1 MTDKNFFYEAL
12 GLFDPWTITSIE
24 LDTKAETVVVN
35 VGIKK
40 KTKWA
45 QDGKLLPIHD
55 YTTRS
60 WRHLD
65 TMQLETTIVAKVP
78 RVRYPDGTTGVV
90 PVPWAGTR
98 SRWSTAFERKAICV
112 IQVCSSLSAACRLLD
127 LGWKAADS
135 IMKRAV
141 ERGLE
146 RREIGQI
153 KTLGMDDKSFRKRHR
168 YGTLVNDLENG
179 IVLEVVET
187 REAQAAKIAVSVLG
201 SENLGKVE
209 AVAIDMSSTYEN
221 VIREMC
227 PNAAVVYD
235 KWHVFKL
242 LSDAV
247 DKVRRDE
254 HRELLV
260 EGDKSLKGTRYHW
273 LQRIENMAKKTY
285 ESFLELSAKA
295 YRTAKAW
302 EYRFLF
308 EGFWEQ
314 PSKGTAATF
323 FEKWFRRAVRSKLP
337 PVVAAAR
344 TLKRHLTGL
353 LAYFE
358 YRITNAVSEGL
369 NSRIEAIKN
378 SARGFHSFETFRIRI
393 LFFLGGLELKP
404 R

>member
-1 MTDKNFFYEAL
+1 MTDKKFFYEAL
-12 GLFDPWTITSIE
+12 GLSDPWIISNIE
-24 LDTKAETVVVN
+24 LNTEAETVVVN
-35 VGIKK
+35 VGLKE

-45 QDGKLLPIHD
+45 QEGELLPIHD
-55 YTTRS
+55 YTIRS

-78 RVRYPDGTTGVV
+78 RVHYPDGTTGIVS
-90 PVPWAGTR
+90 VPWAGAR
-98 SRWSTAFERKAICV
+98 SRWTTAFERRAITVIKA
-112 IQVCSSLSAACRLLD
+112 CSSLSAASRLLD
-127 LGWKAADS
+127 LGWKSVDA
-135 IMKRAV
+135 IMRRAV
-141 ERGLE
+141 ERGLA
-146 RREIGQI
+146 RREIGEV
-153 KTLGMDDKSFRKRHR
+153 KTLGMDDKSFRKHHR

-179 IVLEVVET
+179 VVLEVVET
-187 REAQAAKIAVSVLG
+187 REAQAARIALSVLDDKKL
-201 SENLGKVE
+201 EKVE
-209 AVAIDMSSTYEN
+209 AVAIDMSSTYES

-227 PNAAVVYD
+227 PNASVVYD

-247 DKVRRDE
+247 DSVRRDE
-254 HRELLV
+254 HRELMA
-260 EGDKSLKGTRYHW
+260 EGDESLKGTRYSW
-273 LQRIENMAKKTY
+273 LQRIENMAEKTY

-314 PSKGTAATF
+314 SSKGKAAAF

-344 TLKRHLTGL
+344 TLERHLPGL
-353 LAYFE
+353 LTYFE

-378 SARGFHSFETFRIRI
+378 SARGFHSFETFRTRI
-393 LFFLGGLELKP
+393 LFFLGGLELNP

>member
-1 MTDKNFFYEAL
+1 MTDKKFFYEAL
-12 GLFDPWTITSIE
+12 GLSDPWIISNIE
-24 LDTKAETVVVN
+24 LNTEAETVVVN
-35 VGIKK
+35 VGLKE

-45 QDGKLLPIHD
+45 QEGELLPIHD
-55 YTTRS
+55 YTIRS

-78 RVRYPDGTTGVV
+78 RVHYPDGTTGIVS
-90 PVPWAGTR
+90 VPWAGAR
-98 SRWSTAFERKAICV
+98 SRWTTAFERRAITVIKA
-112 IQVCSSLSAACRLLD
+112 CSSLSAASRLLD
-127 LGWKAADS
+127 LGWKSVDA
-135 IMKRAV
+135 IMRRAV
-141 ERGLE
+141 ERGLA
-146 RREIGQI
+146 RREIGEV
-153 KTLGMDDKSFRKRHR
+153 KTLGMDDKSFRKHHR

-179 IVLEVVET
+179 VVLEVVET
-187 REAQAAKIAVSVLG
+187 REAQAARIALSVLDDKKL
-201 SENLGKVE
+201 EKVE
-209 AVAIDMSSTYEN
+209 AVAIDMSSTYES

-227 PNAAVVYD
+227 PNASVVYD

-247 DKVRRDE
+247 DSVRRDE
-254 HRELLV
+254 HRELMA
-260 EGDKSLKGTRYHW
+260 EGDESLKGTRYSW
-273 LQRIENMAKKTY
+273 LQRIENMAEKTY

-314 PSKGTAATF
+314 SSKGKAAAF
-323 FEKWFRRAVRSKLP
+323 FEKWFRRAVRSKLA

-344 TLKRHLTGL
+344 TLKRHLPGL
-353 LAYFE
+353 LTYFE

-378 SARGFHSFETFRIRI
+378 SARGFHSFETFRTRI
-393 LFFLGGLELKP
+393 LFFLGGLELNP